1 MFLHWWICVQRFWT
15 SLCPIDRW
23 ASNGEDGT
31 PGFVGGHV
39 WWTPCVWSISL
50 AEALCKYLGIRT
62 WPLATKKKSLPFIS
76 FFIFPRLEKNYI
88 HFPST
93 MTWQGEIYWCFFFL
107 WIGRLWNSGRKEVFL
122 IYYWRKLK
130 LITKKGNSFIVKKLS
145 SIIRFF

>member
-23 ASNGEDGT
+23 ASNGEGGT

-62 WPLATKKKSLPFIS
+62 WPPATKKSHCHSSVFFFFLALKKIIYISLQQWHD
-76 FFIFPRLEKNYI
+76 RVRYI
-88 HFPST
+88 DV
-93 MTWQGEIYWCFFFL
+93 FFFL